1 MNIFAKTR
9 DMPVSYQDFVLS
21 HKYFGTPLPRDAS
34 ERMRLAP
41 QVYANIRQMGGRPS
55 GLSQGLSAIGRGLAV
70 LGGAGAAIGVAN
82 SLFNKPSDNY
92 KQAVTGNQTTTGKVA
107 RKEAQTTFDDAYS
120 TSSEEYTGETASSRS
135 SRSRSGGFSNDYD
148 ASSQVVDVDAT
159 PVADRAQDFLKS
171 TQTKGLL
178 TGFSGGGQYD
188 SPVGP
193 YSVGAT
199 RGGTQYED
207 TVGPHS
213 LESAAG
219 IEQKPRMA
227 KLGGSEFSQALRYGD
242 PAANVAAAKAENEA
256 ALRGDSTPQ
265 FDVRYYGTS
274 KRLDEQQNKRQSQ
287 INKIE
292 QSILKSGGN
301 VLDDQMKGAMER
313 DTYIP
318 PLSKQVD
325 EFILDTKKDLPEKKT
340 PEVSDIGKG
349 RQILSDVGNAAF
361 KAMAQGGELG
371 RQAAEQT
378 PDFDLSE
385 IENDPALK
393 EIGMREE
400 PKDRSPRG
408 VIPPDRS
415 GTIKKTDLGAIG
427 DIISE
432 KQSDNPILGGLQAIG
447 KVARTADKLGR
458 RAVEEIA
465 DKGQEDRRKFAKY
478 KETMRKAQAFKEIA
492 DERENK
498 KDSE

>member
-1 MNIFAKTR
+1 MNISVKTR
-9 DMPVSYQDFVLS
+9 DMPVSYQDFVLYS
-21 HKYFGTPLPRDAS
+21 QATGAPLPRNAQ
-34 ERMRLAP
+34 ERMQMTP
-41 QVYANIRQMGGRPS
+41 QVYNFTRQIGGRPS
-55 GLSQGLSAIGRGLAV
+55 GIRQGLSAVGRGLAV

-92 KQAVTGNQTTTGKVA
+92 KQAVTDNQTTTGKVA

-120 TSSEEYTGETASSRS
+120 TGSEEYTGETASSRS
-135 SRSRSGGFSNDYD
+135 SRSRSAGFSDNYD

-159 PVADRAQDFLKS
+159 PVVDRAQDFLKS
-171 TQTKGLL
+171 TQTGGLL
-178 TGFSGGGQYD
+178 TGSSGGSQYD

-199 RGGTQYED
+199 QGGTQYGA
-207 TVGPHS
+207 TIGPHS
-213 LESAAG
+213 LASATG
-219 IEQKPRMA
+219 VGRKPRMA

-242 PAANVAAAKAENEA
+242 PAANLAAAKAENMPSASVDQSASFKTDLSPEERA
-256 ALRGDSTPQ
+256 RIHITNKEMDKGFLRETVGADRIDSAMGIDPPKPPSS
-265 FDVRYYGTS
+265 G
-274 KRLDEQQNKRQSQ
+274 
-287 INKIE
+287 
-292 QSILKSGGN
+292 ILS
-301 VLDDQMKGAMER
+301 E
-313 DTYIP
+313 T
-318 PLSKQVD
+318 VD
-325 EFILDTKKDLPEKKT
+325 EFIKDTSKDLPEKKT
-340 PEVSDIGKG
+340 PKISNIGEG

-415 GTIKKTDLGAIG
+415 GSIKKTDLGAIG

-478 KETMRKAQAFKEIA
+478 KETIRKAEAFKEIA